1 MTKNDI
7 HKIVHY
13 VYHTKYRISVS
24 QRDEIS
30 AMEKTTDWGKQW
42 RRQKAC
48 CSSHQA
54 TYSRRLNFVLF
65 SSARNCSVSLK
76 RLLMGWRLRSKCKAF
91 RLCWEKEKLLRSI
104 RVVSQMNKT
113 TSFFFI
119 PHRRNLYFMCLH
131 KHRRMRY
138 FKTRKN
144 IRKRRLTAMGAADS
158 LVSDRKKI

>member
-113 TSFFFI
+113 TSFFSFLIGEIFI
-119 PHRRNLYFMCLH
+119 LCVCTSTGGCGILKRG
-131 KHRRMRY
+131 
-138 FKTRKN
+138 KTSGSVDWQRWEQQ
-144 IRKRRLTAMGAADS
+144 IL
-158 LVSDRKKI
+158 